1 MRGRRGAVCAVIF
14 LFMEAAAQGA
24 AGLTLSRCIA
34 EALNSHPDLAAAE
47 GTVQSRRAAVS
58 LAAVDSR
65 LTAWAYTGYSR
76 SREVRGGGGVQGN
89 WSSGVSLS
97 QKIYDWG
104 KIGTAVKGAELSAQ
118 FAEKAALNARETVVA
133 DVRSAYYALN
143 KALRDAEVQRQR
155 LSNYRRRLEWAKSY
169 YAAGTKAKIEVT
181 KAETDLANARLALIG
196 AQSQAEQCK
205 ARLAAAMG
213 DPAREID
220 GVKDELAFV
229 PWEISLAE
237 ALKRAQRQRSD
248 LAEEALRVKKAENDV
263 KAAKLTGAPALD
275 ASVGYH
281 FGGSGYDDRAQ
292 WTAGLNLS
300 LPVSDGGET
309 GARVAQA
316 RADLKVAAARRDK
329 LAQAVAL
336 DVRTAWQNLRESAA
350 SVAAAR
356 AVEKGAR
363 ENLNLALGR
372 YRAGAG
378 TALEVSDAVDS
389 CASAQSAV
397 ITSLYNHK
405 EARLSLE
412 KAMGEVPEG

>member
-1 MRGRRGAVCAVIF
+1 M
-14 LFMEAAAQGA
+14 
-24 AGLTLSRCIA
+24 
-34 EALNSHPDLAAAE
+34 
-47 GTVQSRRAAVS
+47 
-58 LAAVDSR
+58 
-65 LTAWAYTGYSR
+65 
-76 SREVRGGGGVQGN
+76 
-89 WSSGVSLS
+89 
-97 QKIYDWG
+97 
-104 KIGTAVKGAELSAQ
+104 
-118 FAEKAALNARETVVA
+118 
-133 DVRSAYYALN
+133 
-143 KALRDAEVQRQR
+143 
-155 LSNYRRRLEWAKSY
+155 
-169 YAAGTKAKIEVT
+169 
-181 KAETDLANARLALIG
+181 
-196 AQSQAEQCK
+196 
-205 ARLAAAMG
+205 
-213 DPAREID
+213 
-220 GVKDELAFV
+220 
-229 PWEISLAE
+229 
-237 ALKRAQRQRSD
+237 
-248 LAEEALRVKKAENDV
+248 